1 MSVTISL
8 PPKGAAPDAPDPK
21 RIAFRQKLGRW
32 DVQLSPYLYIS
43 PFFILFA
50 VVGLFPLAYT
60 FWVSVHQW
68 NLIGGQGKFLGLDN
82 YTYVIGQ
89 PQFWTGLRNTFS
101 IFLLS
106 GVTQTLT
113 ALLLAAVLDQNIR
126 AKTFWRMGVLLPYVV
141 APVAVGVIFSKMFA
155 DQSGLINALLG
166 KVGLGPIAWHAE
178 VIPSHIAIATMVNF
192 RWTGYIT
199 LIFLAAMQAIP
210 REVYEAA
217 LLDGASRA
225 RQFFSVTVPML
236 RPTIIFVVITNT
248 IGGLQ
253 IFDEPRVFDQTG
265 QGGSDR
271 QWMTITMYI
280 YELGWGPQKN
290 FGRAA
295 AVSWLLFLIII
306 AVGILN
312 FLITKRIASDG
323 PKQPKVVA
331 ASTAASTPTS
341 ASAASTPADAVTS
354 ATASAPRARRGA
366 GSASEGAPS

>member
-1 MSVTISL
+1 M
-8 PPKGAAPDAPDPK
+8 
-21 RIAFRQKLGRW
+21 
-32 DVQLSPYLYIS
+32 
-43 PFFILFA
+43 
-50 VVGLFPLAYT
+50 
-60 FWVSVHQW
+60 
-68 NLIGGQGKFLGLDN
+68 
-82 YTYVIGQ
+82 
-89 PQFWTGLRNTFS
+89 
-101 IFLLS
+101 
-106 GVTQTLT
+106 
-113 ALLLAAVLDQNIR
+113 
-126 AKTFWRMGVLLPYVV
+126 
-141 APVAVGVIFSKMFA
+141 
-155 DQSGLINALLG
+155 
-166 KVGLGPIAWHAE
+166 
-178 VIPSHIAIATMVNF
+178 
-192 RWTGYIT
+192 
-199 LIFLAAMQAIP
+199 IFLAAMQAIP

-323 PKQPKVVA
+323 PKQPKVVP

-341 ASAASTPADAVTS
+341 ASAAA
-354 ATASAPRARRGA
+354 
-366 GSASEGAPS
+366 